1 MRIID
6 AHVHVLESYP
16 PMAPFDD
23 LGRPDRMLYLM
34 DECKVE
40 MALLVPVVADFSQD
54 NNAECGELARAH
66 PDRFSALTDVQL
78 HLPEAA
84 DQISNARETYGAV
97 GISYYPSSGD
107 VKWMLESNCESVW
120 NALESQDLVCSL
132 QMPPPTY
139 PVLLELARRYPKVK
153 FQSNHL
159 ALPSS
164 LDERDDTYG
173 GFVEAGNLQNLSVK
187 ASGFYA
193 AAKTPWDFRCA
204 RVLALFKRLL
214 EIVGPERLL
223 WGSDWPPSGR
233 HLTYLQHLEHI
244 RTFASLK
251 EPDLAKVLGENA
263 ARIYGI

>member
-1 MRIID
+1 MPIID
-6 AHVHVLESYP
+6 AHVHVLDSYP

-34 DECKVE
+34 DECQVDR
-40 MALLVPVVADFSQD
+40 ALLVPVVTDFSPE
-54 NNAECGELARAH
+54 NNAECGDLSREH

-84 DQISNARETYGAV
+84 GQINRARETYGAV

-107 VKWMLESNCESVW
+107 VKWMLEPDCDPVW
-120 NALESQDLVCSL
+120 SALESQNLVCSL
-132 QMPPPTY
+132 QMHPASYT
-139 PVLLELARRYPKVK
+139 VLLELARRHPRVK

-164 LDERDDTYG
+164 LDEADETYG
-173 GFVEAGNLQNLSVK
+173 GFAEAADLPNLSVK

-193 AAKTPWDFRCA
+193 ATETPWDFRCP
-204 RVLALFKRLL
+204 RVLAFFHRLL
-214 EIVGPERLL
+214 EIVGPDRLL

-233 HLTYLQHLEHI
+233 HLTYRQNLELI
-244 RTFASLK
+244 RTFATLNN
-251 EPDLAKVLGENA
+251 PDLDKVLGENA
-263 ARIYGI
+263 SRIYGI

>member
-1 MRIID
+1 MPVID
-6 AHVHVLESYP
+6 AHVHVLDSYP

-34 DECKVE
+34 DECRVDR
-40 MALLVPVVADFSQD
+40 ALLVPVVTDFSPD
-54 NNAECGELARAH
+54 NNAECGDLAREH

-78 HLPEAA
+78 HLPTASEL
-84 DQISNARETYGAV
+84 IRTARKTYEAV
-97 GISYYPSSGD
+97 GISYYPSSSD
-107 VKWMLESNCESVW
+107 VEWMLDDDCAPVW
-120 NALESQDLVCSL
+120 ETIESQDLVCSL
-132 QMPPPTY
+132 QIHPGNYT
-139 PVLLELARRYPKVK
+139 VLLELARRYPKVK

-164 LDERDDTYG
+164 LDEADDTYG
-173 GFVEAGNLQNLSVK
+173 GFAEAANLPNLSVK

-204 RVLALFKRLL
+204 RVLAFFRRLL
-214 EIVGPERLL
+214 EIVGPDRVL
-223 WGSDWPPSGR
+223 WGSDWPPSAR
-233 HLTYLQHLEHI
+233 HLTYLQNLEHI

-251 EPDLAKVLGENA
+251 APDLAKVLGENA